1 MATEPTGTT
10 TPPPAKPDPWD
21 DGGPNEPAPEHKKK
35 DPVKNPWDDG
45 GANEPAPEHKKK
57 DPVKNPW
64 DDGGANEPAPGTH

>member
-35 DPVKNPWDDG
+35 KGDPDPVKNPWDDG
-45 GANEPAPEHKKK
+45 GP
-57 DPVKNPW
+57 
-64 DDGGANEPAPGTH
+64 NEPAPGTH